1 MTINFI
7 ERTKLS
13 TLRMCGSASATFL
26 ATWMP
31 GQLFII
37 LGQNNLSPFLLMG
50 LIFTTIF
57 IVFVN
62 ITAFNTWEKPVSELN
77 KQKGPGRFCGRRS
90 SFIFK
95 LLKIRVFEC
104 T

>member
-26 ATWMP
+26 TTWMS

-37 LGQNNLSPFLLMG
+37 LGQNNPTPFLLMG
-50 LIFTTIF
+50 LVFTKFF
-57 IVFVN
+57 IVFIN
-62 ITAFNTWEKPVSELN
+62 ITALN
-77 KQKGPGRFCGRRS
+77 
-90 SFIFK
+90 I
-95 LLKIRVFEC
+95 
-104 T
+104 